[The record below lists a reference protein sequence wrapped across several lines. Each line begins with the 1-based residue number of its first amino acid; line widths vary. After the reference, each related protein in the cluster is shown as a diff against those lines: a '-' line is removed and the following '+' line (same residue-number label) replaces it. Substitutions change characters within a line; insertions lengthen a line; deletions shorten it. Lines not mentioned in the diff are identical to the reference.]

1 MSNERRLTWAHRA
14 GAAAV
19 AAAGLIVAAPALA
32 VPAGALFAQLAPVQ
46 VQVGQ
51 AFAQADG
58 TGDAIG
64 DPWWDEAEAKPAAAE
79 PDPEAVAEDA
89 EAEEPAD
96 AQAML
101 QAQLRAQVEML
112 AENVRQ
118 QALAILRRELSLVRQ
133 TCPSLEKQQ
142 RALVLA
148 AGRGAIDRAVAE
160 QTQAAGGGRRR
171 AAKRTD
177 LEAAIRAALTAAVQA
192 NAADPEPAAYAAEQ
206 QRRVERRKAAVVAAL
221 VAEVDREAYLEA
233 AEREALAK
241 VLTESYRE
249 RWRPAVAALQQNGL
263 AVPDE
268 SILPGLERCVEKA
281 LGKDRKARWVAARD
295 EARTLAGVAGG
306 QGGAAAFDN
315 GWVQAPDKVIVPRP
329 QAVRRVIRRQVQVG
343 GGGVQVQVEV
353 QAGAVEAEEAAAN
366 ENENAPK
373 EDEK

>member
-1 MSNERRLTWAHRA
+1 MTGRQRTTCPGSA
-14 GAAAV
+14 AAAV
-19 AAAGLIVAAPALA
+19 TLAVAGLVMAAPVAVAQML
-32 VPAGALFAQLAPVQ
+32 VPAQQPAIVPFVP
-46 VQVGQ
+46 
-51 AFAQADG
+51 QADG
-58 TGDAIG
+58 AADAIG
-64 DPWWDEAEAKPAAAE
+64 DPWWDEAEAKPPAAE
-79 PDPEAVAEDA
+79 RAPEAVAEDA
-89 EAEEPAD
+89 DADEPAD
-96 AQAML
+96 FQEML

-112 AENVRQ
+112 AQNVRQ

-148 AGRGAIDRAVAE
+148 AGRGAIDRAVDE

-171 AAKRTD
+171 PAKRTD

-206 QRRVERRKAAVVAAL
+206 RLRVERSKAAVVAAL
-221 VAEVDREAYLEA
+221 VAEVDREAYLDA
-233 AEREALAK
+233 AEREALAR

-281 LGKDRKARWVAARD
+281 LGKERKDRWVAARD
-295 EARTLAGVAGG
+295 EARELAGVAGG
-306 QGGAAAFDN
+306 QGGMMAFGN
-315 GWVQAPDKVIVPRP
+315 GGIQVQAQVFAAPGRP
-329 QAVRRVIRRQVQVG
+329 AGRRVIRRQVQVG

-353 QAGAVEAEEAAAN
+353 QAGAVEAQEAAAN
-366 ENENAPK
+366 ENENAPT
-373 EDEK
+373 EEEK